1 MPTMGRGTIHE
12 DAEMIEM
19 AENGPQS
26 LPLRLTFVMSAY
38 NTAQRMIRFS
48 DEKASFVFLFFGII
62 LSIFGV
68 RGDRILLILG
78 GQARPGSFRALFI
91 ALFLLFLGTMVVS
104 LLYGLRTII
113 PHLRAPAA
121 SPDHLRLYWF
131 QDVLR
136 LPPSEYLARLQGLSD
151 EGVVREMVQE
161 LYVVTAIERAKFDRI
176 NHCLRWAVAS
186 FILWVIVILMTLGS

>member
-1 MPTMGRGTIHE
+1 MPTRGRGTTQE
-12 DAEMIEM
+12 EAKMIEM

-26 LPLRLTFVMSAY
+26 LPLRLAFVMSAY

-62 LSIFGV
+62 LSIFGI

-104 LLYGLRTII
+104 LFYGLRTII

-136 LPPSEYLARLQGLSD
+136 LPASEYLARLRGLSD

-161 LYVVTAIERAKFDRI
+161 LYVVMAIERAKFDRI
-176 NHCLRWAVAS
+176 NRCLRWAVAS